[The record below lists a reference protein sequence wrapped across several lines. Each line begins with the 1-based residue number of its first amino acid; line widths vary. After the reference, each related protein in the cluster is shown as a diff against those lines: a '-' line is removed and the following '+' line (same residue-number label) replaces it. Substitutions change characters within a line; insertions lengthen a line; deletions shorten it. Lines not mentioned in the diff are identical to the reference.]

1 MFSYRY
7 FFLDDQTKLLY
18 GSVPLIALLVYIF
31 TFSLGFGPVPWLL
44 MGELIPNRVKGLA
57 SGLVTSFNF
66 LSMFVITLEFKTL
79 ADFIDY
85 KFIYLALSLISF
97 SSILFHVFFLP
108 ESKGKSLAEL
118 EEYFKQRSRRA
129 TDQQA

>member
-1 MFSYRY
+1 
-7 FFLDDQTKLLY
+7 
-18 GSVPLIALLVYIF
+18 
-31 TFSLGFGPVPWLL
+31 

-57 SGLVTSFNF
+57 SGLTTSFNF
-66 LSMFVITLEFKTL
+66 ICMFVITLEFKTL

-97 SSILFHVFFLP
+97 SSIVFHVFFLP

-118 EEYFKQRSRRA
+118 EEYFKQRSRRS
-129 TDQQA
+129 DQAAWSSSFGSFKWADNENLNDNRCFSGEPH